1 MILNG
6 FQNIIH
12 KLINDSLMKCPKQ
25 EIFRYGVRMKYG
37 LAHIAKQHKAN
48 KYTIDKLDIH

>member
-12 KLINDSLMKCPKQ
+12 KLINDGLMKCPKQ